1 MSSTFPQT
9 EILFV
14 GVNEA
19 RIQKTNSMRTS
30 GEVAVTFMN
39 SDSLSQAVLFGIPSE
54 EKTGRGDGKD
64 FTSTVVS

>member
-19 RIQKTNSMRTS
+19 RIQKTNSVRSS
-30 GEVAVTFMN
+30 GEVAVTFKN

-54 EKTGRGDGKD
+54 E
-64 FTSTVVS
+64 